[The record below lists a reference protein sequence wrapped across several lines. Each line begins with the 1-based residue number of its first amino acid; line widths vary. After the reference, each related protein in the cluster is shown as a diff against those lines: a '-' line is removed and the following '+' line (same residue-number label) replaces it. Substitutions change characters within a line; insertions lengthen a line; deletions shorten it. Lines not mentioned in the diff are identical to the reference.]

1 MSETRIKVITEA
13 FEKADKTGDG
23 VITIDDL
30 KVNNFQTFKFQCN
43 FHYFVYFTSGTNV
56 TIIIFT
62 ILGSL

>member
-30 KVNNFQTFKFQCN
+30 KVNNF
-43 FHYFVYFTSGTNV
+43 
-56 TIIIFT
+56 I
-62 ILGSL
+62 

>member
-30 KVNNFQTFKFQCN
+30 KVNNFIYIRLMIGF
-43 FHYFVYFTSGTNV
+43 YFTCGTIV
-56 TIIIFT
+56 TKIMFT

>member
-30 KVNNFQTFKFQCN
+30 KVNNFI
-43 FHYFVYFTSGTNV
+43 YIRLMVGSEILTSNQHV
-56 TIIIFT
+56 TRIIFK

>member
-30 KVNNFQTFKFQCN
+30 KVKNFT
-43 FHYFVYFTSGTNV
+43 Y
-56 TIIIFT
+56 IRLMI
-62 ILGSL
+62 

>member
-30 KVNNFQTFKFQCN
+30 KVNNFI
-43 FHYFVYFTSGTNV
+43 YIRLMVESEIVYFICGTIV
-56 TIIIFT
+56 TKIMFT

>member
-30 KVNNFQTFKFQCN
+30 KVNNFIYIRLMIGFEK
-43 FHYFVYFTSGTNV
+43 
-56 TIIIFT
+56 
-62 ILGSL
+62 